1 MRKLITLL
9 AIIILLSACKK
20 SENTTVSNSSE
31 IKNDSISADHSA
43 SEVISD
49 SGSLLDLF
57 TKKKDEIVLKLKSI
71 SAEEANAL
79 YEKYHEENGYL
90 LHQIDEKEDR
100 LLQNFYSEKDVD
112 KKEIKLLNDKLVKHQ
127 LQFDELGEGI
137 VEITTKPD
145 FYYSIFK
152 NYVTPD
158 YKEYLLLQSEENK
171 QPYSADA
178 GLIISFKDLGDRVVS
193 WEIFMNKYPNSTLM
207 KSVKDEYKMYQLDY
221 LIGEDNTPTYERA
234 ADEKYIYPEN
244 IQEFNRFLK
253 KYPNSPTV
261 PLIHIFMENF
271 KNENIAE
278 MLREAQDK
286 L

>member
-1 MRKLITLL
+1 MRKIISLITVV
-9 AIIILLSACKK
+9 ILFSACKK
-20 SENTTVSNSSE
+20 SENTTVSNTSTTKTDSS
-31 IKNDSISADHSA
+31 SVDHSA
-43 SEVISD
+43 PVTTSN

-57 TKKKDEIVLKLKSI
+57 TKRKDEIVLKLKSI
-71 SAEEANAL
+71 SAEQANAL

-90 LHQIDEKEDR
+90 LHQIDEKEDY
-100 LLQNFYSEKDVD
+100 LLQNFYSEKDTD
-112 KKEIKLLNDKLVKHQ
+112 KKEIKLLNDKLLKHQ

-158 YKEYLLLQSEENK
+158 YKEYLFMQSEENK
-171 QPYSADA
+171 ETYSVDA
-178 GLIISFKDLGDRVVS
+178 GLVISFKDLGDRVVS
-193 WEIFMNKYPNSTLM
+193 WENFMNKYPNSKLM
-207 KSVKDEYKMYQLDY
+207 KSVKEDYKMYHLDY

-234 ADEKYIYPEN
+234 TEEKYIYPEN

-261 PLIHIFMENF
+261 PFIHTFMENF